1 MRNIYTQM
9 DKKDPLLVLSD
20 KSVSQAPAAHVIAV
34 LEVKHVS
41 QQITRAGKK
50 AHLEVQVMP
59 NSLGFSNCK
68 LSMRYLV
75 LHIQRIVFI

>member
-34 LEVKHVS
+34 LEVKHDACHNRSRGQV
-41 QQITRAGKK
+41 KK
-50 AHLEVQVMP
+50 HIWK
-59 NSLGFSNCK
+59 CK
-68 LSMRYLV
+68 SCLTALV
-75 LHIQRIVFI
+75 FPTVN

>member
-1 MRNIYTQM
+1 M
-9 DKKDPLLVLSD
+9 
-20 KSVSQAPAAHVIAV
+20 
-34 LEVKHVS
+34 S

-75 LHIQRIVFI
+75 LQTIKYLTVQ

>member
-34 LEVKHVS
+34 LEVKHV
-41 QQITRAGKK
+41 TTDHEGR
-50 AHLEVQVMP
+50 
-59 NSLGFSNCK
+59 
-68 LSMRYLV
+68 
-75 LHIQRIVFI
+75 